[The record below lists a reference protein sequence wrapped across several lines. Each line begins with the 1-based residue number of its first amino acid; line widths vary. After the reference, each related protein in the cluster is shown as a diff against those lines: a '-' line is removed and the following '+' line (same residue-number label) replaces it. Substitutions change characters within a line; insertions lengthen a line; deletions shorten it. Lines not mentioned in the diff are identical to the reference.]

1 MNTTDRRSFLRGTGV
16 ILGLPFLESL
26 APAVSPPAPNR
37 RLVAINVG
45 LGLHAPNIIP
55 TKSGRDYETTPYL
68 KPIADLRNQFT
79 MISGVSNPEVGG
91 GHNSDKSF
99 LTGAPHPA
107 SAGFRNTISVD
118 QLAAAELGSAT
129 RFASLTLANSG
140 PGLSWS
146 RSGVGIPALTRPSYV
161 FRRLFVAGKPDEQA
175 RTLQRL
181 RDGRSVLDTVMDK
194 TKRMERRLSGRDKAK
209 LDQYFEAVREAERR
223 LAKAEVWQG
232 RPMPT
237 PKAKPPR
244 DETDRG
250 KIIERMRLMYD
261 VMHLAI
267 ETDSTRFITLSL
279 PGMNHVPTIGGVDI
293 DYHNLS
299 HHGKDPEKIKQL
311 TIIETAVVNEFARFL
326 MKLDGSL
333 ENANTLLDATMVM
346 FGSNLGN
353 ASSHSDKNLPIILAG
368 GGFKHGQHL
377 AFDTSNNHPL
387 TNLYVTMLQRLGLEI
402 DTFATGTKPM
412 SGLEMV

>member
-1 MNTTDRRSFLRGTGV
+1 MINTNRRNFLRGTGV

-26 APAVSPPAPNR
+26 APAVSPPEPNR

-55 TKSGRDYETTPYL
+55 TKSGHNYETTPYL
-68 KPIADLRNQFT
+68 KPIADLRHQFT
-79 MISGVSNPEVGG
+79 MISGVANPEVGG
-91 GHNSDKSF
+91 GHRSDKSF
-99 LTGAPHPA
+99 LTGARHPA

-129 RFASLTLANSG
+129 RFASLTLSNGG

-146 RSGVGIPALTRPSYV
+146 RSGVGIPALMRPSRV
-161 FRRLFVAGKPDEQA
+161 FKRLFVTGKPDEQA
-175 RTLQRL
+175 RAMQRL
-181 RDGRSVLDTVMDK
+181 QDGRSVLDTVMDK

-223 LAKAEVWQG
+223 LAKAEVWQK

-244 DETDRG
+244 DETDGR
-250 KIIERMRLMYD
+250 KIIERQRLMYD

-279 PGMNHVPTIGGVDI
+279 PGLGHVPTIRGVDI

-311 TIIETAVVNEFARFL
+311 TIIETAVINEFARFIK
-326 MKLDGSL
+326 KLNGSV
-333 ENANTLLDATMVM
+333 EYAHTLLDATMVM

-353 ASSHSDKNLPIILAG
+353 ASSHSDKNLPIVFAG

-377 AFDTSNNHPL
+377 AFDRQNNYPL
-387 TNLYVTMLQRLGLEI
+387 TNLYVSMLQRLGIET
-402 DTFATGTKPM
+402 DSFSTGTSPM
-412 SGLEMV
+412 RGLDLV